1 LGDGSNPP
9 NQEIVLIIHSVKKLI
24 TSSRLTPALY
34 ISKADEGQKLHSWYA
49 RLLSSSFPGRM
60 MVMYVHEPSL
70 MAVVCKGKTIQG
82 TMHQMPV
89 RLERLLT
96 RFHFPESFVR
106 HELALTDGY
115 VVSKTNSKS
124 LLSFMNQMVFELE
137 FECSRYESYDAIR
150 LEVLEDKMMD
160 RLYQFGRK
168 WHDYR
173 TPLKYWQT
181 ETGLG
186 SQ

>member
-1 LGDGSNPP
+1 
-9 NQEIVLIIHSVKKLI
+9 VLIIHSVKKLI

-49 RLLSSSFPGRM
+49 RLLDSGFPGRM

-70 MAVVCKGKTIQG
+70 MAIVCKGKTIQG
-82 TMHQMPV
+82 TMQQMPA
-89 RLERLLT
+89 RLEVLLK
-96 RFHFPESFVR
+96 RFHFPQSFIR

-124 LLSFMNQMVFELE
+124 LLSFMNQMVLELE
-137 FECSRYESYDAIR
+137 FECSKYQSYEAILLDA
-150 LEVLEDKMMD
+150 LEDKMMD
-160 RLYQFGRK
+160 RLYQYGRK
-168 WHDYR
+168 WHDFR
-173 TPLKYWQT
+173 TPLKYWQAQ
-181 ETGLG
+181 TGLG